1 MYEFADAVDFYI
13 GIINALKSG
22 IINPRSPLEEIALK
36 AGKDSFAYIDNRR
49 DAKGKYGYD
58 LWRIVRNQFED
69 EEQFASWIKS
79 RGMTEQLLYSK
90 SEQFPDFM
98 FKAIKH
104 EDKLTR
110 GSLLELKDSK
120 SGSIASFNSTLPTKY
135 KSLEEINVIN
145 GKNLVSRVASIIDG
159 DELSS
164 ERFYHTLERRCF
176 YLVRTRA
183 GKDDKVKISVVDGSF
198 FETVPKEHLIYQMF
212 LNILHTHLEKK
223 EIKMPP
229 ETLIQLEEALSHV
242 TDQTIIASSQI
253 IEKASVR
260 PRLRIMAEVHSEG
273 NPHSSFYPEVSERS
287 LNFIVGAPAYKKEL
301 AGVISQKIP
310 ETKMFT
316 IQHKRNGEHVVF
328 QFRF

>member
-13 GIINALKSG
+13 GMIDALKSG
-22 IINPRSPLEEIALK
+22 IISPRSPLEEIALK

-49 DAKGKYGYD
+49 DAKGKYDYD
-58 LWRIVRNQFED
+58 LWRIVKSQFED
-69 EEQFASWIKS
+69 EEQFVSGIKS
-79 RGMTEQLLYSK
+79 KGITEKLLYSK
-90 SEQFPDFM
+90 SERFPDFM
-98 FKAIKH
+98 FKVIKH

-120 SGSIASFNSTLPTKY
+120 GGSIASFNSTLPTKY
-135 KSLEEINVIN
+135 KSLEEIDVIN

-159 DELSS
+159 ELSS
-164 ERFYHTLERRCF
+164 ERFYRTFERRCF
-176 YLVRTRA
+176 YLVRTHA
-183 GKDDKVKISVVDGSF
+183 GRDDKVKISVVDGSF

-212 LNILHTHLEKK
+212 LNILHNHLEKK
-223 EIKMPP
+223 EIKIPP
-229 ETLIQLEEALSHV
+229 ETLTQLEKALSHV

-273 NPHSSFYPEVSERS
+273 NPHSSFYPEVLERS
-287 LNFIVGAPAYKKEL
+287 LNFIVGAPVYGKEL
-301 AGVISQKIP
+301 VEVISQRIP
-310 ETKMFT
+310 DIEVFT